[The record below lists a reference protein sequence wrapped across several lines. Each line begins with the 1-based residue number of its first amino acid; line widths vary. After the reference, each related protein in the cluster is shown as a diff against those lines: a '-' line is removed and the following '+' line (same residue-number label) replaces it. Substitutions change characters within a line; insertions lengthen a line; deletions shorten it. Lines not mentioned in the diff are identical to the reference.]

1 MHNQDIKFI
10 KVLKISS
17 GIKPK
22 IVKEGETIGKFAAAQ
37 IINVQQ
43 SAMGGNLPL
52 SLLPQGEK
60 NLN

>member
-60 NLN
+60 T